1 MKSFKSR
8 LILLA
13 CIWVLGLCF
22 LYFSYQHQ
30 VNNNI
35 ALTVE
40 TRASTIRQH
49 IDLAISI
56 VDKMSEQMTSN
67 IELADKS
74 SYEHPAATYIRNY
87 PEKGIYGTD
96 GLETPKAGIP
106 LSKASL
112 SGEGHFP
119 TDDIETN
126 REINAALSLSLS
138 ISKNIADNP
147 NFVWSYYTSKRN
159 FIYISPKVPVI
170 DFHFTQNLYEKPY
183 WKVGT
188 PENDPERKIAISDV
202 YDDEYGQGLMFSISS
217 PVYYLDEFR
226 GVCSLD
232 LGIKELTSSLSTG
245 LLEGTSLLVD
255 EHGDLAASSAEFDH
269 GQRLD
274 NYTNILSHAGS
285 YVRIN
290 DNEYFVRVVMA
301 GELYVVHKISMDE
314 KVWKVLRNMA
324 FSSTTYTGILLILF
338 LIIQLKVTLNRA
350 TQLAITDSLTGL
362 YNRRAMEDHSK
373 VYFAHSERMAD
384 YVTAIMVDID
394 HFKQINDTFGHAIG
408 DEAIKSVANV
418 LRRTC
423 RKADLLGRI
432 GGEEFLVIISAN
444 DKDNSQNIAERIR
457 EMVES
462 EIIHQGRISLTVSI
476 GCARRKFQEN
486 YESLVQRADKA
497 LYQAKKQGRNQ
508 VVFGDKSSDNK
519 QASHVTFAEFGKN

>member
-1 MKSFKSR
+1 MKLFKSH

-13 CIWVLGLCF
+13 GIWMLGLCF
-22 LYFSYQHQ
+22 LYFSYQKKI
-30 VNNNI
+30 NNSI
-35 ALTVE
+35 VLTVE
-40 TRASTIRQH
+40 TRANTIRQH

-74 SYEHPAATYIRNY
+74 GYEHPAVKYIQNY
-87 PEKGIYGTD
+87 PEKDIYGTD
-96 GLETPKAGIP
+96 GLETPKGGIP

-112 SGEGHFP
+112 SGKGHFP

-126 REINAALSLSLS
+126 REINAALNLSLS

-147 NFVWSYYTSKRN
+147 DFVWSYYTSKRN
-159 FIYISPKVPVI
+159 FVYTSPKVSI
-170 DFHFTQNLYEKPY
+170 QDFHFTQNLYEKPY

-188 PENDPERKIAISDV
+188 PENDPDRKIAISDI

-217 PVYYLDEFR
+217 PVYYQDEFR

-232 LGIKELTSSLSTG
+232 LGIKELTSSLSSG

-255 EHGDLAASSAEFDH
+255 EHGDLAAASAEFEH
-269 GQRLD
+269 GKRLD
-274 NYTNILSHAGS
+274 DYTTILSHTGS

-290 DNEYFVRVVMA
+290 DKEYFVRVVVA
-301 GELYVVHKISMDE
+301 GELYVVHEISIED
-314 KVWKVLRNMA
+314 KVWKVLKNIA
-324 FSSTTYTGILLILF
+324 FPGTIYTSILLILF
-338 LIIQLKVTLNRA
+338 LIIQLKVTLNQV
-350 TQLAITDSLTGL
+350 TKLAITDSLTGL

-384 YVTAIMVDID
+384 YVTAIMMDID

-408 DEAIKSVANV
+408 DVTIKSVANV

-444 DKDNSQNIAERIR
+444 DKDNSKNIAERIR
-457 EMVES
+457 ETVES
-462 EIIHQGRISLTVSI
+462 EIIHGGRVSLTVSV
-476 GCARRKFQEN
+476 GCVRRMPQEDF
-486 YESLVQRADKA
+486 ESLVQRADKA

-508 VVFGDKSSDNK
+508 VVFGDHLSSNN
-519 QASHVTFAEFGKN
+519 QTV